1 HTPHPTPYS
10 DWLYQVAWRPKT
22 RLDRALPALTVD
34 YMPIPQTITEEVQ
47 YQVSRLNNQYELTR
61 YQPLGLELD
70 KLSAA
75 YVINAFVQLGWQP
88 QLKQHIST
96 NSTSKELNIVKE
108 HQRLL
113 GRMLEILQE
122 EGILQKIGSKWQVCQ
137 ELRGEDPEQIRQN
150 LLREYPAFEAELTLL
165 GRCGQQLAPV
175 LKGECDPL
183 DLLFPD
189 GSSALVE
196 RLYQDS
202 PVAQVIN
209 TLVQEAIAK
218 ALAQLPKQRPI
229 RILEIGAGT
238 GGTTSYILPKL
249 PANQT
254 EYVFTDVST
263 LFTAKARQ
271 KFHDYPFIQY
281 QILDIERDPNQ
292 QGFAPHQFD
301 IIVAAN
307 VLHATVNLS
316 QTLNHVQQ
324 LLAPGGLL
332 VLLEGTTPQ
341 RWMDLIFGLT
351 EGWWRFADTE
361 LRTTHPLLHQTQWLN
376 LLQQVGFEQGGAI
389 TAGEISQSLSGQ
401 TIILAQAS
409 HTLSENKITPSS
421 PTPHSP
427 LPTPSNLGSWLIFTD
442 KTGVG
447 EKLANQLKERGDRC
461 ILVSHGTT
469 YKQVDPDSYQ
479 VNPTQP
485 ADFQRLLKE
494 VSNSNPKSI
503 SVAAHSRS
511 VAEGVSAI
519 QNLKSVVHL
528 WSLDATPPE
537 ETTAATLTEA
547 SILGCRSTLHLLQ
560 ALVKAEFPQPPRLW
574 LVTQGVQSVGN
585 YAELGYDSEINH
597 TLAVAQSPLWGL
609 GGVAAREH
617 PELWGGLVDLD
628 NSTAEDQAL
637 MLLTQIEQP
646 DGEEQIALLGR
657 QRYVPRLIPH
667 TNNQQPI
674 TNNQQLRNDRTY
686 LITGGLGGLG
696 LKVAQWMV
704 HQGARYIVLVGR
716 SNPSAAA
723 NELIAKLEQAGAK
736 IIVKH
741 VDVSQEEQVSNCLN
755 YIRDSLP
762 PLRGIIHGAGIL
774 DDGVLLHQNWE
785 HFVKVLTPKVQG
797 AWNLHTLT
805 QDMELDFFVLF
816 SSAASL
822 LNPPGQA
829 NHASA
834 NRFLDTLAYYRQQQG
849 LPALSINW
857 GAWAEVGAAA
867 KPDVG
872 KRLMLQG
879 VDTIAWEQGIEV
891 LEELMQESAVQVGVL
906 PIDWQTFI
914 EQLPGGREAPFL
926 SEVAISNPKS
936 ISVAAQSA
944 IQNPKSLESQSQIL
958 EQLLELESVQR
969 EEFLRNYLQQQV
981 AKALGIKGEVPCD
994 RNVMDLGMD
1003 SLMVVE
1009 ILNACKRDLQLALY
1023 PREFYERPQ
1032 ISLLAKY
1039 LVGEVQRAH
1048 GETKTIPSIKPAPAQ
1063 DIEMWAWG
1071 DRQNVRTYTKPIK
1084 RNSPIAF
1091 VLSTPR
1097 AGSTLLRVMLAG
1109 HPALFS
1115 PPELHLLPFE
1125 GMAEWSEEL
1134 GLSYLGEGLQ
1144 RAFMEL
1150 LDIDGNASKKLIE
1163 DLTQQD
1169 ISIQNVYA
1177 RLQELAGKRLLVD
1190 KSPSYAASMQTLERS
1205 EELFAGAKYIHLVR
1219 HPYAVIESFVRNR
1232 IDKILGIE
1240 EFDPHFVAEQIWVR
1254 INRNILEFGQ
1264 QIDSSRY
1271 HLLRYEELVSD
1282 PATVMNGLC
1291 EFLEIPFD
1299 EAVLQPYEGKRMTDG
1314 VHPESLPINDPN
1326 FLKHN
1331 KIESS
1336 LGNVWK
1342 QIKLPQLL
1350 GEAAKQIAVELQY
1363 ELPLEKQNGEKETEN
1378 SSTNLTP
1385 LPTLHYP
1392 LPTPKK
1398 MQESYLN
1405 VRGLNLCLCSW
1416 GSEIAPLILCVH
1428 GILEHG
1434 AAWEGVANSLVNL
1447 GYRVVA
1453 PDQRGHGRSD
1463 HALMG
1468 GSYQLLDYLG
1478 DLDAIVPELTN
1489 QPFILMGH
1497 SMGSAVAA
1505 TFASLRPDKVKQ
1517 LVLVEPVLP
1526 AEVND
1531 EEVATQLATHL
1542 DYLASPPQHPILTD
1556 VKIAAERL
1564 RQWTPLM
1571 SEELALK
1578 TATRLTEPC
1587 DGGVR
1592 WRWDS
1597 RLQIRTGLGFS
1608 GTVFNRTRYTQ
1619 IVRQIQ
1625 APITLVYGDNSN
1637 FNKPEDLALQE
1648 AVMSQANRIT
1658 LSGGHNLPIDAPEAL
1673 ATVIAQAAR
1682 NIV

>member
-1 HTPHPTPYS
+1 
-10 DWLYQVAWRPKT
+10 
-22 RLDRALPALTVD
+22 
-34 YMPIPQTITEEVQ
+34 
-47 YQVSRLNNQYELTR
+47 
-61 YQPLGLELD
+61 
-70 KLSAA
+70 
-75 YVINAFVQLGWQP
+75 
-88 QLKQHIST
+88 
-96 NSTSKELNIVKE
+96 
-108 HQRLL
+108 
-113 GRMLEILQE
+113 
-122 EGILQKIGSKWQVCQ
+122 
-137 ELRGEDPEQIRQN
+137 
-150 LLREYPAFEAELTLL
+150 
-165 GRCGQQLAPV
+165 
-175 LKGECDPL
+175 
-183 DLLFPD
+183 
-189 GSSALVE
+189 
-196 RLYQDS
+196 
-202 PVAQVIN
+202 
-209 TLVQEAIAK
+209 
-218 ALAQLPKQRPI
+218 
-229 RILEIGAGT
+229 
-238 GGTTSYILPKL
+238 
-249 PANQT
+249 
-254 EYVFTDVST
+254 
-263 LFTAKARQ
+263 
-271 KFHDYPFIQY
+271 
-281 QILDIERDPNQ
+281 
-292 QGFAPHQFD
+292 
-301 IIVAAN
+301 
-307 VLHATVNLS
+307 
-316 QTLNHVQQ
+316 
-324 LLAPGGLL
+324 
-332 VLLEGTTPQ
+332 
-341 RWMDLIFGLT
+341 
-351 EGWWRFADTE
+351 
-361 LRTTHPLLHQTQWLN
+361 
-376 LLQQVGFEQGGAI
+376 
-389 TAGEISQSLSGQ
+389 
-401 TIILAQAS
+401 
-409 HTLSENKITPSS
+409 
-421 PTPHSP
+421 
-427 LPTPSNLGSWLIFTD
+427 
-442 KTGVG
+442 
-447 EKLANQLKERGDRC
+447 
-461 ILVSHGTT
+461 
-469 YKQVDPDSYQ
+469 
-479 VNPTQP
+479 
-485 ADFQRLLKE
+485 
-494 VSNSNPKSI
+494 
-503 SVAAHSRS
+503 
-511 VAEGVSAI
+511 
-519 QNLKSVVHL
+519 
-528 WSLDATPPE
+528 
-537 ETTAATLTEA
+537 
-547 SILGCRSTLHLLQ
+547 
-560 ALVKAEFPQPPRLW
+560 
-574 LVTQGVQSVGN
+574 
-585 YAELGYDSEINH
+585 
-597 TLAVAQSPLWGL
+597 
-609 GGVAAREH
+609 
-617 PELWGGLVDLD
+617 
-628 NSTAEDQAL
+628 
-637 MLLTQIEQP
+637 
-646 DGEEQIALLGR
+646 
-657 QRYVPRLIPH
+657 
-667 TNNQQPI
+667 
-674 TNNQQLRNDRTY
+674 
-686 LITGGLGGLG
+686 
-696 LKVAQWMV
+696 
-704 HQGARYIVLVGR
+704 
-716 SNPSAAA
+716 
-723 NELIAKLEQAGAK
+723 
-736 IIVKH
+736 
-741 VDVSQEEQVSNCLN
+741 
-755 YIRDSLP
+755 
-762 PLRGIIHGAGIL
+762 
-774 DDGVLLHQNWE
+774 
-785 HFVKVLTPKVQG
+785 
-797 AWNLHTLT
+797 
-805 QDMELDFFVLF
+805 
-816 SSAASL
+816 
-822 LNPPGQA
+822 
-829 NHASA
+829 
-834 NRFLDTLAYYRQQQG
+834 
-849 LPALSINW
+849 
-857 GAWAEVGAAA
+857 
-867 KPDVG
+867 
-872 KRLMLQG
+872 
-879 VDTIAWEQGIEV
+879 
-891 LEELMQESAVQVGVL
+891 
-906 PIDWQTFI
+906 
-914 EQLPGGREAPFL
+914 
-926 SEVAISNPKS
+926 
-936 ISVAAQSA
+936 
-944 IQNPKSLESQSQIL
+944 
-958 EQLLELESVQR
+958 
-969 EEFLRNYLQQQV
+969 
-981 AKALGIKGEVPCD
+981 
-994 RNVMDLGMD
+994 
-1003 SLMVVE
+1003 
-1009 ILNACKRDLQLALY
+1009 
-1023 PREFYERPQ
+1023 
-1032 ISLLAKY
+1032 
-1039 LVGEVQRAH
+1039 
-1048 GETKTIPSIKPAPAQ
+1048 
-1063 DIEMWAWG
+1063 
-1071 DRQNVRTYTKPIK
+1071 
-1084 RNSPIAF
+1084 
-1091 VLSTPR
+1091 LSTPR